1 MAIADMMTPPLAG
14 EEEAIE
20 DPCHEEKLKTNSNVN
35 LQPSGDEPIT
45 GYVHNP
51 HKDGNDDTY
60 GECFYVSSPY
70 PSTLRR
76 ASAGAPSSPAS
87 AGDTESSLSSRE
99 RESEEIKETDDSEED
114 LQGISV
120 KSCGSRDLPSGLRE
134 SHLQAKRAFL
144 GQFNPLEFKPPHR
157 LHQNKSAR
165 EKPSPPP
172 SDLWQQS

>member
-35 LQPSGDEPIT
+35 LQPSSDEPITGDVHLQTSGDEPIT

-70 PSTLRR
+70 PATLRR
-76 ASAGAPSSPAS
+76 ASAAAEAPLSPA
-87 AGDTESSLSSRE
+87 
-99 RESEEIKETDDSEED
+99 
-114 LQGISV
+114 
-120 KSCGSRDLPSGLRE
+120 
-134 SHLQAKRAFL
+134 
-144 GQFNPLEFKPPHR
+144 
-157 LHQNKSAR
+157 
-165 EKPSPPP
+165 
-172 SDLWQQS
+172 

>member
-1 MAIADMMTPPLAG
+1 MMTPPLAG

-35 LQPSGDEPIT
+35 LQPSSDEPITGDVHLQTSGDEPIT

-70 PSTLRR
+70 PATLRR
-76 ASAGAPSSPAS
+76 ASAAAEAPLSPAS
-87 AGDTESSLSSRE
+87 ARETKSSLSSRE

-144 GQFNPLEFKPPHR
+144 GQF
-157 LHQNKSAR
+157 
-165 EKPSPPP
+165 
-172 SDLWQQS
+172 